1 MAKQK
6 GSDMLLKIDTATS
19 GGPTFTSVAGLRTK
33 QIQFDSET
41 VDVTNQDSAN
51 KFRELLEGA
60 GIRKA
65 RISGSGV
72 FTDGTA
78 ENTVMTVF
86 MAGTIKQWQIIIPGL
101 ATVQGLFQIAS
112 VELQGP
118 HDKEIAYSISLE
130 SAGDLTYTA
139 L

>member
-6 GSDMLLKIDTATS
+6 GSDMLLKIDTASS
-19 GGPTFTSVAGLRTK
+19 GGPTFTSVAGLQTK
-33 QIQFDSET
+33 SLQLDSEQ

-51 KFRELLEGA
+51 KWRELLEGA

-72 FTDGTA
+72 FTDATA

-86 MAGTIKQWQIIIPGL
+86 MAGTIKQWQIIVPGL
-101 ATVQGLFQIAS
+101 GTFQGLMQIAN
-112 VELQGP
+112 VEWQGP
-118 HDKEIAYSISLE
+118 HDKEVSYSISLE

-139 L
+139 S